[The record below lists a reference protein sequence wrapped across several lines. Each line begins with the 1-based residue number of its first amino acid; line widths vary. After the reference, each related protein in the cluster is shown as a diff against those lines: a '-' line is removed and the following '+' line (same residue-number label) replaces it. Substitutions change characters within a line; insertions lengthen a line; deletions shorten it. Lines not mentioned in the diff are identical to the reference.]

1 MRVTEVE
8 GVGGVG
14 FLRRP
19 LVRVLNAPNRAEDEE
34 DRSGVCGASFEDE
47 DISLGAIPLII
58 CYIGLDMQYQELA
71 MCESVEEI

>member
-1 MRVTEVE
+1 VRVAEVE

-19 LVRVLNAPNRAEDEE
+19 PVRDLNAPNRAEDEE
-34 DRSGVCGASFEDE
+34 DRSGVCGASFEDG

-58 CYIGLDMQYQELA
+58 YYIGLD
-71 MCESVEEI
+71 I